1 MTGTFCLMKI
11 HFLLLEYIDL
21 NQFVFSVS
29 PFRNLSSWQKGLT

>member
-11 HFLLLEYIDL
+11 HFLLLECIDL

-29 PFRNLSSWQKGLT
+29 AFHSLSSWQKEVT